1 MPRTH
6 LLEERLTHSIIGAFF
21 EVYNYFGYGLLE
33 AAYVGALERELRRR
47 GIRVHREHWVPVT
60 YKGDEICLQ
69 RLDMVVEGRVVIE
82 TKATP
87 VLAPIATRQLLS
99 YLRASKLQVGLL
111 LHFGPEPQFY
121 RVVNTYDRARRA

>member
-6 LLEERLTHSIIGAFF
+6 LLEERLTHSIIGAFL
-21 EVYNYFGYGLLE
+21 EVYSYFGYGVLE

-82 TKATP
+82 AKATQ

-121 RVVNTYDRARRA
+121 RVVNTYDRASRA